1 MHYEST
7 RGGQKQMLSA
17 EAIKMGLAND
27 GGLFVPD
34 TSVYLSPEEI
44 DKLTS
49 MNYRERAIE
58 ILKHFL
64 VDYTTAEIEECVNNA
79 YTAEKFG
86 SDDIAPVHKL
96 NDNVFVLELWHG
108 PTCAFK
114 DMALQILPH
123 LLVKA
128 MKKTGEKDEIVILV
142 ATSGDTGKAALE
154 GFRDVNGTRIVVF
167 FPENGVSQVQRLQ
180 MITQEGKNVSS
191 VAVQGNFDDAQNG
204 VKAIFT
210 DEEINAEMASNG
222 FKFSSA
228 NSINWGRL
236 VPQIVYYFSAYADMV
251 KAGEIK
257 QGDKINFAVPTGN
270 FGNILAG
277 FYAMKMGLPVNK
289 LICASN
295 DNNVLTDFINT
306 GIYDRNR
313 EFKKTISPSMDILI
327 SSNLERLLF
336 ELTDHNSEL
345 IGEWMGKL
353 KTAGSYTVDQ
363 ATKDKVSEVFWAG
376 CTNEKETTET
386 IQCIYKDYGYVV
398 DTHTAVGIDV
408 YDKYVIS
415 TGDMTK
421 TVIASTASPFKFNE
435 SVVKAIF
442 GEQSIEGRSEFQLL
456 EVLSQKCGLP
466 VPEGLKNLDRKEVR
480 HKAVCARQDMSRE
493 VKKVLGL

>member
-7 RGGQKQMLSA
+7 RGGYKSFLSA
-17 EAIKMGLAND
+17 DAIKMGLAPD
-27 GGLFVPD
+27 GGLFVPE
-34 TSVYLSPEEI
+34 TGVSLTAEEI
-44 DKLTS
+44 YRLAG
-49 MNYRERAIE
+49 MGYRERAVE
-58 ILKHFL
+58 ILKHFID
-64 VDYTTAEIEECVNNA
+64 DYTDAEITECVNNA

-86 SDDIAPVHKL
+86 SNEIAPVHKL
-96 NDNVFVLELWHG
+96 NENVYVLELWHG

-128 MKKTGEKDEIVILV
+128 MKKTGEKDKIVILV

-154 GFRDVNGTRIVVF
+154 GFRDVDDTEIVVF
-167 FPENGVSQVQRLQ
+167 FPENGVSQVQKLQ
-180 MITQEGKNVSS
+180 MVTQEGRNVSS
-191 VAVQGNFDDAQNG
+191 IAVKGNFDDAQNG

-210 DEEINAEMASNG
+210 DNVLKEEMADKG

-236 VPQIVYYFSAYADMV
+236 VPQIVYYFSAYADLL

-257 QGDKINFAVPTGN
+257 PGDKINLTVPTGN

-277 FYAMKMGLPVNK
+277 YYAMKMGLPVNK

-306 GIYDRNR
+306 GVYDKNR

-327 SSNLERLLF
+327 SSNLERLLY
-336 ELTDHNSEL
+336 EITGHDSEIINEWMDKLKSQGAYTVNPETKKKISEL
-345 IGEWMGKL
+345 
-353 KTAGSYTVDQ
+353 
-363 ATKDKVSEVFWAG
+363 FWAG
-376 CTNEKETTET
+376 CTSEAETLNT
-386 IQCIYKDYGYVV
+386 IECIFKDYKYVV

-421 TVIASTASPFKFNE
+421 TIIASTASPFKFNK
-435 SVVKAIF
+435 SVVRAIF
-442 GEQSIEGRSEFQLL
+442 GDKGIEGKNEFELL
-456 EVLSQKCGLP
+456 EVLSQKCGIP
-466 VPEGLKNLDRKEVR
+466 VPEGLNGLDRKEIRHRTVCGRSGMKDEVR
-480 HKAVCARQDMSRE
+480 KIL
-493 VKKVLGL
+493 KL